1 MKKSIGIT
9 LLFVLVDFLTAAVS
23 WGTFYYF
30 RKVHVE
36 KMPLEFS
43 DQFYYGII
51 LIPLFW
57 VILYTLFGTYFDVLR
72 HYLMKMLSLTFKS
85 VFLGTIIIFFV
96 AILDDEIEYYN
107 SYYTLIGAV
116 FFIHLIITL
125 IPRLLLTLYIVKK
138 VHKRKIG
145 FNTLLIGGSSKAV
158 DIYTEI
164 QSLPKGIGN
173 NFIGFV
179 NLNGIDKE
187 LEGDLP
193 YLGHADELDE
203 VLRNNEIEEVIIA
216 LDRSEHEKLKY
227 LISIVQGRD
236 IRIKIIP
243 DMFDILSG
251 TVKMNNIFGAL
262 LVEVESHIMPFWQ
275 FVVKRL
281 VDIFASAFAIILL
294 IPVYI
299 SLAILVKTSSK
310 GPIFFKQERIGKN
323 GIPFNIIKFR
333 TMVEDAEK
341 GGPQL
346 SSSNDPR
353 ITKIG
358 RTMRKMRFD
367 ELPQF
372 WNVLKGEMSLVG
384 PRPERQFFIDKIAA
398 REPQFLQLNKVKPG
412 ITSWGQVKFGYA
424 ENVEE
429 MLQRM
434 KYDLLYLKNM
444 SIALDLKILLYTI
457 IIVFK
462 GTGK

>member
-1 MKKSIGIT
+1 MKKSLGIT
-9 LLFVLVDFLTAAVS
+9 LLIVLVDFLTAAVS
-23 WGTFYYF
+23 WAAFYYF
-30 RKVHVE
+30 RKTYVE
-36 KMPLEFS
+36 KMPLELS
-43 DQFYYGII
+43 EQFYYGIF
-51 LIPLFW
+51 LVPLFW
-57 VILYTLFGTYFDVLR
+57 IILYTLLGTYFDVLR
-72 HYLMKMLSLTFKS
+72 HYLMRMLSLTFKS
-85 VFLGTIIIFFV
+85 VFIGTIFIFFV
-96 AILDDEIEYYN
+96 AILDDEINDYN
-107 SYYTLIGAV
+107 SYYTLIGGV
-116 FFIHLIITL
+116 FFIHLILTL
-125 IPRLLLTLYIVKK
+125 IPRLIITLFIVKR
-138 VHKRKIG
+138 VHSRKIG

-158 DIYTEI
+158 DIYNEI

-173 NFIGFV
+173 RFVGFV

-203 VLRNNEIEEVIIA
+203 VLRTNEIEEVIIA
-216 LDRSEHEKLKY
+216 LDRSEHEKLKQ

-251 TVKMNNIFGAL
+251 SVKMNNIFGAL

-275 FVVKRL
+275 FIVKRL
-281 VDIFASAFAIILL
+281 FDIFVSTIAIILL

-299 SLAILVKTSSK
+299 TLAILVKTSSK
-310 GPIFFKQERIGKN
+310 GPIFFKQERVGKN
-323 GIPFNIIKFR
+323 GIPFQIIKFR
-333 TMVEDAEK
+333 TMIQDAEK
-341 GGPQL
+341 AGPQL

-358 RTMRKMRFD
+358 KTMRKMRFD

-372 WNVLKGEMSLVG
+372 WNVLIGEMSLVG

-398 REPQFLQLNKVKPG
+398 REPQFLQLTKVKPG

-444 SIALDLKILLYTI
+444 SIALDLKILLYTV

>member
-1 MKKSIGIT
+1 MKKSLGIT
-9 LLFVLVDFLTAAVS
+9 LLFVLVDFLTAALS
-23 WGTFYYF
+23 WATFYYF
-30 RKVHVE
+30 RKTYVE

-43 DQFYYGII
+43 EQFYYGIF
-51 LIPLFW
+51 LVPLFW

-72 HYLMKMLSLTFKS
+72 HYLMRMLSLTFKS
-85 VFLGTIIIFFV
+85 VFLGTIVIFFV
-96 AILDDEIEYYN
+96 AILDDEIADYN

-116 FFIHLIITL
+116 FFIHLLITL
-125 IPRLLLTLYIVKK
+125 LPRLFLTLYIVKK
-138 VHKRKIG
+138 VHHRKIG

-158 DIYTEI
+158 DIYNEV

-173 NFIGFV
+173 KFVGFV

-193 YLGHADELDE
+193 YLGHAEELDE
-203 VLRNNEIEEVIIA
+203 VLRTNEIEEVIIA
-216 LDRSEHEKLKY
+216 LDRSEHEKLKQ

-251 TVKMNNIFGAL
+251 SVKMNNIFGAL

-275 FVVKRL
+275 FIIKRL
-281 VDIFASAFAIILL
+281 FDIIASTIAIILL

-299 SLAILVKTSSK
+299 TLAILVKTSSK
-310 GPIFFKQERIGKN
+310 GPVLFTQERIGKN
-323 GIPFNIIKFR
+323 GIPFQIIKFR
-333 TMVEDAEK
+333 TMYTDAEK
-341 GGPQL
+341 AGPQL
-346 SSSNDPR
+346 SSSLDPR
-353 ITKIG
+353 ITKVG

-372 WNVLKGEMSLVG
+372 WNVLIGEMSLVG
-384 PRPERQFFIDKIAA
+384 PRPERKFFIDQIAA

-444 SIALDLKILLYTI
+444 SISLDLKILLYTV

>member
-9 LLFVLVDFLTAAVS
+9 FLFVLIDFITAALS
-23 WGTFYYF
+23 WASFYYF
-30 RKVHVE
+30 RKTYVE
-36 KMPLEFS
+36 KMPLELS
-43 DQFYYGII
+43 EQFYVGIV

-57 VILYTLFGTYFDVLR
+57 ITLHTLFGTYFDVLR
-72 HYLMKMLSLTFKS
+72 HYLMRMLSITFKS
-85 VFLGTIIIFFV
+85 VFLGTIVIFFV
-96 AILDDEIEYYN
+96 AILDDEINNYN

-116 FFIHLIITL
+116 FFIHLFITL
-125 IPRLLLTLYIVKK
+125 VPRLFLTLYIVKK
-138 VHKRKIG
+138 VHSRKIG
-145 FNTLLIGGSSKAV
+145 FNTLLIGGSAKAV
-158 DIYTEI
+158 DLYNEI
-164 QSLPKGIGN
+164 QHLPKGIGN
-173 NFIGFV
+173 KFVGFV

-187 LEGDLP
+187 LEKDLP
-193 YLGHADELDE
+193 YLGHANELDE
-203 VLRNNEIEEVIIA
+203 VLRSHDIEEVIIA
-216 LDRSEHEKLKY
+216 LDRTEHEKLKQ
-227 LISIVQGRD
+227 LISIIQGRD

-251 TVKMNNIFGAL
+251 SVKMNNIFGAL

-275 FVVKRL
+275 FVLKRL
-281 VDIFASAFAIILL
+281 IDVFASSLAIILL

-299 SLAILVKTSSK
+299 TLAILVKTSSK
-310 GPIFFKQERIGKN
+310 GPILFTQERIGKN

-333 TMVEDAEK
+333 TMVVDAEQA
-341 GGPQL
+341 GPQL
-346 SSSNDPR
+346 SSSDDPR
-353 ITKIG
+353 ITAIG

-372 WNVLKGEMSLVG
+372 WNVLIGEMSLVG

-398 REPQFLQLNKVKPG
+398 REPQFLQLTKVKPG

>member
-1 MKKSIGIT
+1 MKKAIGTT
-9 LLFVLVDFLTAAVS
+9 LLFVLVDFLAAAVS
-23 WGTFYYF
+23 WGAFYYF
-30 RKVHVE
+30 RKVYVE

-51 LIPLFW
+51 IIPLFW
-57 VILYTLFGTYFDVLR
+57 VTLYTLFGTYFDILR
-72 HYLMKMLSLTFKS
+72 HYLMKILSLTFKS
-85 VFLGTIIIFFV
+85 VFLGTIIIFFT
-96 AILDDEIEYYN
+96 AIIDDEIEDYN
-107 SYYTLIGAV
+107 SYYTLVGAI
-116 FFIHLIITL
+116 FFIHLIITI
-125 IPRLLLTLYIVKK
+125 IPRFFLTLYIVKK
-138 VHKRKIG
+138 VHNRKIG

-158 DIYTEI
+158 DVYSEI
-164 QSLPKGIGN
+164 QGLPKGIGN
-173 NFIGFV
+173 KFVGFV

-187 LEGDLP
+187 LEGVLP
-193 YLGHADELDE
+193 YLGHASELDE
-203 VLRNNEIEEVIIA
+203 VLRTNEIEEVIIA
-216 LDRSEHEKLKY
+216 LDRTEHEKLKQ

-251 TVKMNNIFGAL
+251 SVKMNNIFGAL

-281 VDIFASAFAIILL
+281 IDILASSLAIILL

-299 SLAILVKTSSK
+299 TLAILVKTSSK
-310 GPIFFKQERIGKN
+310 GPVFFIQERIGKN
-323 GIPFNIIKFR
+323 GIHFNIIKFR
-333 TMVEDAEK
+333 TMVVDAEK
-341 GGPQL
+341 AGPQL
-346 SSSNDPR
+346 SSSDDPR
-353 ITKIG
+353 ITAIG
-358 RTMRKMRFD
+358 KTMRKMRFD

-384 PRPERQFFIDKIAA
+384 PRPERQFFIDQIAE
-398 REPQFLQLNKVKPG
+398 REPQFLQLTKVKPG

-444 SIALDLKILLYTI
+444 SIALDLKILLYTV

>member
-1 MKKSIGIT
+1 MKRATRIT
-9 LLFVLVDFLTAAVS
+9 LLLILVDFISAALSWTA
-23 WGTFYYF
+23 FYYF
-30 RKVHVE
+30 RKIYVE

-43 DQFYYGII
+43 EQFYYGII

-57 VILYTLFGTYFDVLR
+57 IILYTLYGTYFDVLR
-72 HYLMKMLSLTFKS
+72 HYLMKMLSMTFKA

-96 AILDDEIEYYN
+96 AILDDEIRDYN
-107 SYYTLIGAV
+107 SYYSLIGGV
-116 FFIHLIITL
+116 FFIHLFIAL
-125 IPRLLLTLYIVKK
+125 IPRLSLTYYVVKK
-138 VHKRKIG
+138 VHNRTIG
-145 FNTLLIGGSSKAV
+145 FNTLLIGGSAKAV
-158 DIYTEI
+158 DIYNEI
-164 QSLPKGIGN
+164 QQLPKGIGN
-173 NFIGFV
+173 AFVGFV

-187 LEGDLP
+187 LESDLP

-203 VLRNNEIEEVIIA
+203 VLKTNEIEEVIIA
-216 LDRSEHEKLKY
+216 LDRSEHEKLKQ
-227 LISIVQGRD
+227 LIAIVQGRD

-251 TVKMNNIFGAL
+251 SVKMNNIFGAL

-281 VDIFASAFAIILL
+281 IDIFVSSVAMILL
-294 IPVYI
+294 IPVYLT
-299 SLAILVKTSSK
+299 LAILVKNSSK
-310 GPIFFKQERIGKN
+310 GPILFKQERIGKN
-323 GIPFNIIKFR
+323 GVTFKIIKFR
-333 TMVEDAEK
+333 TMVVDAEK
-341 GGPQL
+341 SGPQL
-346 SSSNDPR
+346 SSNDDPR

-398 REPQFLQLNKVKPG
+398 REPQFLQLTKVKPG

-444 SIALDLKILLYTI
+444 SIALDLKILLYTV

>member
-1 MKKSIGIT
+1 MRRSFGIT
-9 LLFVLVDFLTAAVS
+9 LLFVLLDFVTAAIS
-23 WGTFYYF
+23 WASFYYF
-30 RKVHVE
+30 RKSYVE
-36 KMPLEFS
+36 NMPIELSE
-43 DQFYYGII
+43 QFYTGM
-51 LIPLFW
+51 LVIPVFW
-57 VILYTLFGTYFDVLR
+57 IILYTLFGTYFDIWRL
-72 HYLMKMLSLTFKS
+72 YLMRALSITFKS
-85 VFLGTIIIFFV
+85 VFIGTIIIFFV
-96 AILDDEIEYYN
+96 AILDDEISNYS
-107 SYYTLIGAV
+107 SYYTLIGGV
-116 FFIHLIITL
+116 FFIHLFLTL
-125 IPRLLLTLYIVKK
+125 VPRLLLTYFIVT
-138 VHKRKIG
+138 KIHNRSVG

-158 DIYTEI
+158 DIYNEI

-173 NFIGFV
+173 KFVGFV
-179 NLNGIDKE
+179 NLNGIDKD
-187 LEGDLP
+187 LEGVLP
-193 YLGHADELDE
+193 YLGHARELEDI
-203 VLRNNEIEEVIIA
+203 LKIHEIEEVIIA
-216 LDRSEHEKLKY
+216 LDRSEHEKLKQ

-251 TVKMNNIFGAL
+251 SVKMNNIFGAL

-275 FVVKRL
+275 FIVKRL
-281 VDIFASAFAIILL
+281 IDIFVSVIAIIIL
-294 IPVYI
+294 IPAYVT
-299 SLAILVKTSSK
+299 LAILVKSSSK
-310 GPIFFKQERIGKN
+310 GPVFFRQERIGKN
-323 GIPFNIIKFR
+323 GVPFHIIKFR
-333 TMVEDAEK
+333 TMVQNAEQS
-341 GGPQL
+341 GPQL

-367 ELPQF
+367 EFPQF

-384 PRPERQFFIDKIAA
+384 PRPERQFFINQIAA

-444 SIALDLKILLYTI
+444 SIALDFKILLYTV